1 MVLFFNFI
9 DFFISIVL
17 LYIRFTIPEY
27 SIYTT
32 LKISNN
38 EKSIIDE
45 LDVFEKS
52 NLTNE
57 IITLKSYTITEKI
70 VKELDIGISY
80 FQHGILQTNELYETC
95 PFVLR
100 IDSSHNQLIGVDY
113 TINIINE
120 NKFNL
125 KLKPKMF
132 FHMMF

>member
-1 MVLFFNFI
+1 MIFC
-9 DFFISIVL
+9 ISIAF

-57 IITLKSYTITEKI
+57 IITIKI
-70 VKELDIGISY
+70 L
-80 FQHGILQTNELYETC
+80 
-95 PFVLR
+95 
-100 IDSSHNQLIGVDY
+100 
-113 TINIINE
+113 
-120 NKFNL
+120 FNN
-125 KLKPKMF
+125 
-132 FHMMF
+132 